1 MNFRSARILVQDHHI
16 YQTTQKDNR
25 SIDFIV
31 TMRLSNAAM
40 LVYAVD
46 ILAWNENDIVLRV
59 LSYFK
64 TYE

>member
-1 MNFRSARILVQDHHI
+1 
-16 YQTTQKDNR
+16 
-25 SIDFIV
+25 
-31 TMRLSNAAM
+31 MRLSNAAM